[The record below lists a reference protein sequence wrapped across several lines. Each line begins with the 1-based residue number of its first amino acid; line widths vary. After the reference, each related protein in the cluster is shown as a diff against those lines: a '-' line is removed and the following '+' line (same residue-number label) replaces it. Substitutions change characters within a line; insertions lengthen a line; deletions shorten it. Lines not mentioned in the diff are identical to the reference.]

1 MKKILIPV
9 IMLLVSVSLFAAYKN
24 LKFFP
29 AGISETELTNTMK
42 AISGGL
48 GVKCNYCHDM
58 KALDTDTDMK
68 VLARGMFVMVKDI
81 NTRYSAT
88 MFSSKKIGCISCHN
102 GQAKPKTI

>member
-1 MKKILIPV
+1 MKKILILV
-9 IMLLVSVSLFAAYKN
+9 IVFFVSVSVFAAYKN

-29 AGISETELTNTMK
+29 AGINEAELTGTMK
-42 AISGGL
+42 AISAGM

-58 KALDTDTDMK
+58 KALEKDTDMK
-68 VLARGMFVMVKDI
+68 ILARGMFVMVKDI

>member
-1 MKKILIPV
+1 MKKVLFFTV
-9 IMLLVSVSLFAAYKN
+9 LLLVSVSLFAAYKN

-58 KALDTDTDMK
+58 KALEKDTDLK
-68 VLARGMFVMVKDI
+68 IIGRGMFVMVKDI
-81 NTRYSAT
+81 NSRYST
-88 MFSSKKIGCISCHN
+88 SMFVSKKIGCITCHN

>member
-1 MKKILIPV
+1 MKKTLV
-9 IMLLVSVSLFAAYKN
+9 LTVLLLVSVSLFAAYKN

-42 AISGGL
+42 AIAGGL

-58 KALDTDTDMK
+58 NAFDKDTDK
-68 VLARGMFVMVKDI
+68 KLIGRGMFVMVKDI
-81 NTRYSAT
+81 NTRYSASI
-88 MFSSKKIGCISCHN
+88 FVSKKIGCITCHN